1 MIKKTGSP
9 ANVNEVLAQEWH
21 KPVIKKFKKRKSY
34 VRFKDHIWAS
44 DLAGMG
50 SWSIFN
56 RGVKYVLCED
66 VFIKHAYVTCSWFY
80 WNSKQI

>member
-1 MIKKTGSP
+1 M
-9 ANVNEVLAQEWH
+9 L
-21 KPVIKKFKKRKSY
+21 
-34 VRFKDHIWAS
+34 RFKDHIWAS

-80 WNSKQI
+80 